1 MESIRATYSASTN
14 LPLDEFAERMAV
26 AQTIGL
32 KELDL
37 DQLEFPEETRR
48 EVKACIANAS
58 WRPTGARQK
67 KGEAPAAEAG
77 PPQVFELDY
86 PIGVFDRTGGL
97 GQLLAVVA
105 GQLTAYVDALR
116 LRLIDLDLPRTILK
130 RFRGPRFG
138 NVGIRRQLGRNADR
152 GPLLGVIMRPNLGLR
167 PAQYADIAFE
177 IAAGGAD
184 FIKDDEKFSN
194 PAYCPYEERVPLVLE
209 KLAAAKKVSGRQ
221 TLYIVNATARAN
233 EIPRT
238 IRKLKK
244 MGAGAILLPG
254 FCVGLALVEG
264 IVRTCFGLPIYC
276 HRAGYAT
283 LAR

>member
-130 RFRGPRFG
+130 RFRGPRF
-138 NVGIRRQLGRNADR
+138 
-152 GPLLGVIMRPNLGLR
+152 
-167 PAQYADIAFE
+167 
-177 IAAGGAD
+177 
-184 FIKDDEKFSN
+184 
-194 PAYCPYEERVPLVLE
+194 
-209 KLAAAKKVSGRQ
+209 
-221 TLYIVNATARAN
+221 
-233 EIPRT
+233 
-238 IRKLKK
+238 
-244 MGAGAILLPG
+244 
-254 FCVGLALVEG
+254 
-264 IVRTCFGLPIYC
+264 
-276 HRAGYAT
+276 
-283 LAR
+283 